1 MAAIETLN
9 QTKRIRPVTNPIRVV
24 VIDPMAGT
32 RASLCRAIDL
42 DRHLAVVGTTGD
54 LGRAVGEAG
63 FWAPEVVVIGL
74 TFADSN
80 CARLIADLE
89 KAGIYS
95 SVLLTGQETGR
106 EPHSALNLVQQ
117 VRTLG
122 FAHRSAGEALAP
134 TVAAAP
140 TQRATSAATLH

>member
-1 MAAIETLN
+1 MAAIEIHN

-24 VIDPMAGT
+24 VIDPMPGA
-32 RASLCRAIDL
+32 RAALCRAIDL

-74 TFADSN
+74 SFADSD

-95 SVLLTGQETGR
+95 SVLVVGQGAGR
-106 EPHSALNLVQQ
+106 EPHSPLPLVQQ

-122 FAHRSAGEALAP
+122 FAHRTGGEALAP
-134 TVAAAP
+134 TVASAP
-140 TQRATSAATLH
+140 APRTASAATLH